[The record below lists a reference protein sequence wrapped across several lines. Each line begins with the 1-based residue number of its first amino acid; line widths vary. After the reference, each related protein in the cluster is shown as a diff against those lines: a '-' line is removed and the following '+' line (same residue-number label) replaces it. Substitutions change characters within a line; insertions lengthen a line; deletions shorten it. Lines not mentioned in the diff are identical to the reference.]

1 MHGLDAQSP
10 KTWIA
15 WEKEDDPD
23 SGDVNWLCNKH
34 MLPQSMNYARILTYD
49 WNANY
54 DTTASSDR
62 FLGHADTLL
71 DRVYV
76 NREELVGRYVLRF
89 GYCH

>member
-15 WEKEDDPD
+15 WEKEDDPS
-23 SGDVNWLCNKH
+23 SGDVDWLRDKH
-34 MLPQSMNYARILTYD
+34 MLPSSLPDARILTYD

-54 DTTASSDR
+54 DTSASSDR

-76 NREELVGRYVLRF
+76 NREELVGRYMLRCDY
-89 GYCH
+89 GH